1 MMTGEYEIVRALKD
15 GENVIEAL
23 AARVLGR
30 VVADDVRHPLT
41 EEVVVE
47 AETQDEAFDKVCEA
61 SDFTK
66 TGLGEVYVHEVEQ
79 MEGESE

>member
-1 MMTGEYEIVRALKD
+1 MLFRS
-15 GENVIEAL
+15 
-23 AARVLGR
+23 
-30 VVADDVRHPLT
+30 
-41 EEVVVE
+41 
-47 AETQDEAFDKVCEA
+47 ETQDEAFDKVCEA